1 MLTVLKLPQLNNPIV
16 CREHLYAIV
25 VWMSQEF
32 KRVNLLIKFKT
43 LQVIEFWL
51 VWLNFWEVPV
61 VEVAWIFQICVS
73 ENNDAAAFVTH
84 SEVLTS
90 LVKFDRGENV
100 GIINVRSLT
109 LSQSI
114 NIDPISR
121 LDGLWVGAVLCHRVL
136 RTGVWSRVTHWDY
149 NMLVARW
156 AWRSSHLYIVLWR
169 TAAHLDFFCARATGA
184 ASAWRHTRVIEHV
197 EHFGLKLSFWIV
209 SILLLNAELVNHLA
223 IYHYLIFQ

>member
-1 MLTVLKLPQLNNPIV
+1 MV
-16 CREHLYAIV
+16 
-25 VWMSQEF
+25 EF
-32 KRVNLLIKFKT
+32 G
-43 LQVIEFWL
+43 L
-51 VWLNFWEVPV
+51 VWLNFWEVSV

-73 ENNDAAAFVTH
+73 ENYDAAAFVAH
-84 SEVLTS
+84 GKELTS

-109 LSQSI
+109 LAQSI

-169 TAAHLDFFCARATGA
+169 TAAHLDLFCARTTGA
-184 ASAWRHTRVIEHV
+184 ASARRHTRVIEHV

-223 IYHYLIFQ
+223 IYHYLIFPVKTYFVCGYKLIVLNRTIFGKSIIKVHNC